1 MRYWDTSALIA
12 LVVREAD
19 TARREVQLRE
29 DGEIVTWWATRV
41 ECASAIGRLMRAGDL
56 APEHV
61 AIALRKLE
69 ILSAGWTEVQPSDR
83 VRTRAMRLLRVH
95 PLRAADALQ
104 LAAGLAVHNECA
116 GALVFLSAD
125 ERLRVAAEKE
135 GLDVR

>member
-1 MRYWDTSALIA
+1 MRYWDTSALIP

-19 TARREVQLRE
+19 TARREAQLRE
-29 DGEIVTWWATRV
+29 DAEIVTWWATRV
-41 ECASAIGRLMRAGDL
+41 ECASALGRLMRAGEL

-61 AIALRKLE
+61 AIALRKLDM
-69 ILSAGWTEVQPSDR
+69 LSAGWTDVQPSER

-104 LAAGLAVHNECA
+104 LAAALAVHGECT
-116 GALVFLSAD
+116 GAMVFLSAD
-125 ERLRVAAEKE
+125 ERLSVAAEKE